1 MDYEK
6 IIIENSVLKS
16 DRLILRPFTME
27 DVNDVYSYASD
38 DIVTKYLTW
47 PTHDSIEQTRRSVE
61 LFFLG
66 KKGTYAI
73 ELKSQHKCIGCIDL
87 RISAE
92 HEKAEFG
99 YVLSRQYWNQGYMS
113 EALNL
118 ILDFSFEKLKL
129 NRVEATHYVGNEGSG
144 RVMEKCGMNYEG
156 KGLKEVKIKGT
167 FYDVIHYGILREQW
181 VNSRDNKQV

>member
-1 MDYEK
+1 MNYDE
-6 IIIENSVLKS
+6 ILIENPVLQS

-27 DVNDVYSYASD
+27 DVNDVYLYSSD

-61 LFFLG
+61 LFFMG
-66 KKGTYAI
+66 KKGAYAI
-73 ELKSQHKCIGCIDL
+73 ELKSEHKCIGCIDL
-87 RISAE
+87 RICAE

-99 YVLSRQYWNQGYMS
+99 YVLNRQYWNLGYMS

-118 ILDFSFEKLKL
+118 ILDFSFAKLKL

-144 RVMEKCGMNYEG
+144 RVMEKCGMKYEG

-167 FYDVIHYGILREQW
+167 FYDVIHYGILRE
-181 VNSRDNKQV
+181 